1 MTQVS
6 ITSPTP
12 ATVEVTGP
20 TTATVTWGGAGPQGA
35 RGPVGTTP
43 VFQRAGQLV
52 TLTGTSRFYVED
64 VASISSVRASV
75 GTAPTGAAVI
85 VDVNKNGTTIFTNQA
100 NRPTIAAGG
109 HTATATPAVTALAA
123 GDYLTV
129 DIDGVGS
136 TNPGADLT
144 VSVTLA

>member
-1 MTQVS
+1 MSSTTVTV
-6 ITSPTP
+6 TS
-12 ATVEVTGP
+12 P
-20 TTATVTWGGAGPQGA
+20 TTATITASTSGPQGS
-35 RGPVGTTP
+35 RGPAGTQPT
-43 VFQRAGQLV
+43 FQRAGQLV

-64 VASISSVRASV
+64 AATISVVRASV
-75 GTAPTGAAVI
+75 GTAPTGSPI
-85 VDVNKNGTTIFTNQA
+85 LVDVNRNGTTIFTNQA
-100 NRPTIAAGG
+100 NRPTIAAGT
-109 HTATATPAVTALAA
+109 HTDTATPAVTALVA

>member
-1 MTQVS
+1 MTTT
-6 ITSPTP
+6 IT
-12 ATVEVTGP
+12 VTSP
-20 TTATVTWGGAGPQGA
+20 TTATITSATSGPQGA

-64 VASISSVRASV
+64 NTSISKVRISV
-75 GTAPTGAAVI
+75 GTAPTGSSI
-85 VDVNKNGTTIFTNQA
+85 TVDVNKNGTTIFTNQA
-100 NRPTIAAGG
+100 NRPTIAAGN
-109 HTATATPAVTALAA
+109 HTATATPSVTALAA

-129 DIDGVGS
+129 DIDSVGS
-136 TNPGADLT
+136 TTPGADLT